1 MSRKRMN
8 SVMAGYHIL
17 MILSAVD
24 YKFHIEEEKIIREYL
39 FQQFPFQVNLDR
51 QIEAISN
58 LLPSE
63 WEPHFLQCMDDFVE
77 EATIEERHNLM
88 KFSIYLIKAD
98 EVLAREE
105 NVFIKMLFEAWDNE
119 RE

>member
-1 MSRKRMN
+1 MPSHRMN
-8 SVMAGYHIL
+8 NVIAGYHML

-39 FQQFPFQVNLDR
+39 FQQFPFQLNLDR
-51 QIEAISN
+51 EMEVISN

-63 WEPHFLQCMDDFVE
+63 WEPHFLTCMDDFLEDSTV
-77 EATIEERHNLM
+77 EERHNIL
-88 KFSIYLIKAD
+88 KFSVYLVKAD
-98 EVLAREE
+98 EVLAKEE
-105 NVFIKMLFEAWDNE
+105 NMFIKMLFDAWDYE